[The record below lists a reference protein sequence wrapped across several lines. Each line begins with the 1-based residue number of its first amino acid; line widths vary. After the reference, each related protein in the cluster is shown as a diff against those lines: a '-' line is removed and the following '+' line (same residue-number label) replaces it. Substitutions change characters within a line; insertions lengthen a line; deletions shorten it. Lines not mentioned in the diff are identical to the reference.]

1 VRLTIERMAYGPD
14 AIAHDGDG
22 RAVFVS
28 GAVAGDVVEAE
39 VVEDKGSYLRA
50 RVTKVL
56 EPSPSRVDAACP
68 YASVCGGCPWAS
80 LSREAQ
86 MAAKRDA
93 VTDALVRIGHMD
105 AEAAEVLVAPAVR
118 PGPDWGYRNKVEL
131 AAVRGHGRLSLGMHA
146 AGAAG
151 GSAPGAGVV
160 KVRDCL
166 LLGSR
171 ARGVVHSVSGA
182 LAYLLGTRDDID
194 LQRVAIRSSTRTGS
208 LEVGMWTSPSPFPRA
223 QAAKTL
229 GKATPLTSLVRIV
242 QKGPAKARRVVKVER
257 LDGDGSWEEQVCDVR
272 MRFSA
277 PSFFQVNTKGAEQL
291 VELVLAALEPT
302 KDDLC
307 WDLYSGAGTF
317 TLPLAQRAGWVYAVE
332 SASSSVRDLRR
343 NLASAGISNV
353 EAIGGDAAL
362 ESPEEE
368 PDLVVVDPPRAGLAP
383 DVVDMLSGCGAR
395 RIAYVS
401 CDPAT
406 LARDLARFGERDAYQ
421 VASIQPVDQ
430 FAQSF
435 HVEAVAVLKR

>member
-1 VRLTIERMAYGPD
+1 MRLTIERMAYGPD

-39 VVEDKGSYLRA
+39 VFEDKGSYLRA
-50 RVTKVL
+50 RATKVL
-56 EPSPSRVDAACP
+56 EPSPSRVEAPCP

-93 VTDALVRIGHMD
+93 VTDALVRIGHME
-105 AEAAEVLVAPAVR
+105 AEAAEALVAPTVR

-131 AAVRGHGRLSLGMHA
+131 AAMRRHGRLSLGM
-146 AGAAG
+146 GAAG
-151 GSAPGAGVV
+151 GCAPGAGVV

-166 LLGSR
+166 LLDSR
-171 ARGVVHSVSGA
+171 AKGVVRSVSGA

-229 GKATPLTSLVRIV
+229 GKSTPLTSLVRIV

-257 LDGDGSWEEQVCDVR
+257 LDGDGSWEEQVGDVR

-291 VELVLAALEPT
+291 VELVLAALKPT

-317 TLPLAQRAGWVYAVE
+317 TLPLARRAGWVYAVE

-343 NLASAGISNV
+343 NLASSGISNA
-353 EAIGGDAAL
+353 EAIGGDAAI

-368 PDLVVVDPPRAGLAP
+368 PDLIVVDPPRAGLAP
-383 DVVDMLSGCGAR
+383 DVVGMLSGCGAR

-406 LARDLARFGERDAYQ
+406 LARDLARFREKGAYR